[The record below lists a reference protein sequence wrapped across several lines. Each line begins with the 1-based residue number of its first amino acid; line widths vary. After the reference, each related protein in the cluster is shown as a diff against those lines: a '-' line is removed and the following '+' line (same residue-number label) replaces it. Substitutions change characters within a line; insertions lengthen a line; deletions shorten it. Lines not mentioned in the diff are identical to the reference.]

1 MYTLLHDIGK
11 EVTTKKGKGK
21 DQYGKNFGKKQKSAM
36 LEFTKTLWLTDANE
50 SLKNLLA
57 IDAASAAFLAFL
69 KTEYGE
75 AQLEFYLE
83 AEKLEKMDPATQASN
98 AITIFQQFMNTGGND
113 TQKSYI

>member
-1 MYTLLHDIGK
+1 
-11 EVTTKKGKGK
+11 VTTKKGKGK

-57 IDAASAAFLAFL
+57 IDAASAAFMAFL

-98 AITIFQQFMNTGGND
+98 AITIFQQFMNTGGKDAQN
-113 TQKSYI
+113 SHL

>member
-1 MYTLLHDIGK
+1 MIMNIVITVGK

-50 SLKNLLA
+50 SLRNLLA
-57 IDAASAAFLAFL
+57 IEAASNAFMAFL

-75 AQLEFYLE
+75 AQLEFFLE
-83 AEKLEKMDPATQASN
+83 AQKLEKMDPATQASS
-98 AITIFQQFMNTGGND
+98 AIVIYQQFMMTGGKLS
-113 TQKSYI
+113 Q